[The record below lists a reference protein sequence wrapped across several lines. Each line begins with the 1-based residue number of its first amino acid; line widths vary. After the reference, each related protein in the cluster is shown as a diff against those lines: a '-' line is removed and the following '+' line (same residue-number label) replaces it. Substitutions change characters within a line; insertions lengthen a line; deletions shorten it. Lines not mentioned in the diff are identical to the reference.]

1 MPATFPAY
9 KNFIFITVL
18 AALTAADRRIMNKV
32 KISDIATR
40 SGVSLT
46 TVSRYFNK
54 PELLAPS
61 TREKI
66 EAAAKELNYSQDHLA
81 RILVTGKSNL
91 IGIIFPHLHLS
102 FYTEL
107 LNQVIE
113 HGKVKGYNFIIY
125 TSNKSKES
133 ELALIADM
141 ISYRIKGLILL
152 SHLLSP
158 VEIEQLPIPVIS
170 IERTGGNYMQINSD
184 NFAGGKM
191 AGECLAA
198 NGCEVFVHIND
209 GYHEDWPS
217 FKRILGFEYAVKNL
231 TYKRI
236 IDHRF
241 TDAYTDEA
249 TSAMDQLLTDLL
261 DKYSGKKIGIFC
273 SNDDIANLVE
283 KKCIKNHIAI
293 PQTIELIGYDN
304 SPVSDYAIYPIT
316 SIAQNISLM
325 AQIAVDS
332 LDNYRLYESI
342 VPARLILKETTSQK

>member
-1 MPATFPAY
+1 
-9 KNFIFITVL
+9 
-18 AALTAADRRIMNKV
+18 MNKV
-32 KISDIATR
+32 KISDIASH

-54 PELLAPS
+54 PELLALS
-61 TREKI
+61 TKEKI
-66 EAAAKELNYSQDHLA
+66 ETAIKELNYSQDNLA

-91 IGIIFPHLHLS
+91 VGIIFPHLHLS

-113 HGKVKGYNFIIY
+113 HGKTKGYNFIVY
-125 TSNKSKES
+125 TSNSSKES
-133 ELALIADM
+133 ELSLISDM
-141 ISYRIKGLILL
+141 VSYRIKGLILL

-158 VEIEQLPIPVIS
+158 AEIEQLTIPVIS

-191 AGECLAA
+191 AGECLIA
-198 NGCEVFVHIND
+198 NGCEVFVHINN

-217 FKRILGFEYAVKNL
+217 FKRILGFEYAIKSL
-231 TYKRI
+231 TYERI
-236 IDHRF
+236 IEQRF
-241 TDAYTDEA
+241 SDAYTKEA
-249 TSAMDQLLTDLL
+249 SFAMEELLARILN
-261 DKYSGKKIGIFC
+261 KYTNKKIGIFC

-283 KKCIKNHIAI
+283 RKCIKNRVSI

-304 SPVSDYAIYPIT
+304 SPVSDYAAYPIT

-342 VPARLILKETTSQK
+342 VPARLILKETTS